1 MSQERLLQ
9 VPAMPAH
16 LQQFDGRPD
25 ERRTSG
31 QSVWRSATAL
41 VEVLLAFAVVHVCW
55 RSFKHF
61 VWLGKIESSAGLNY
75 SAGLVMILF
84 TIGAAKLHGRRLTE
98 FGINLRDWRYNLNLG
113 ILWGV
118 IPPVSLLIVV
128 WLSGFRPADRVRP
141 GTPWSLALIGSGIA
155 LAYALV
161 LLWMLRKRRP
171 YLAALKWPVSIAAL
185 LALCSLPVTAA
196 CFRHQSAAL
205 MIGTVGWLLIG
216 AGIGEEMFFR
226 GYVQT
231 RLDLACGKPLEFL
244 GLRFGMGLVVS
255 SLLFG
260 LVHALNTVD
269 YFRGQYHFNWPS
281 GLFNCFVG
289 VAYSVM
295 REKTGSLFPSA
306 VAHGVSDVLGRLGG

>member
-1 MSQERLLQ
+1 MSRGRLLQ
-9 VPAMPAH
+9 KAAVPAY

-25 ERRTSG
+25 ERQASG
-31 QSVWRSATAL
+31 QSLWRSAAALIEVLIAFAL
-41 VEVLLAFAVVHVCW
+41 VHLCW

-61 VWLGKIESSAGLNY
+61 VWLGKIETSAGLNY
-75 SAGLVMILF
+75 SAGLIMILF
-84 TIGAAKLHGRRLTE
+84 TIAAARFHGRKLTE

-118 IPPVSLLIVV
+118 VPPVSLLIVV

-155 LAYALV
+155 LACALV
-161 LLWMLRKRRP
+161 LLWMLRKRRA
-171 YLAALKWPVSIAAL
+171 YLAAVKWPVSITAL
-185 LALCSLPVTAA
+185 LVLCSLPVAAA
-196 CFRHQSAAL
+196 CSRHQPVAL

-231 RLDLACGKPLEFL
+231 RLDLALGKPLEFL
-244 GLRFGMGLVVS
+244 GLQFGIGLVAS
-255 SLLFG
+255 AILFG
-260 LVHALNTVD
+260 FVHALNTVD

-306 VAHGVSDVLGRLGG
+306 VAHGLSDVLGRLGG